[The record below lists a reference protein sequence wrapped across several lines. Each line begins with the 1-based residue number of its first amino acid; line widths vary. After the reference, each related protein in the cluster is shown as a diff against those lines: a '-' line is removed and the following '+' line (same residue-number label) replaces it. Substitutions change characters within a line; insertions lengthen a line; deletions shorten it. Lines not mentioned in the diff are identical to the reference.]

1 MRIFSTAPEGNEM
14 AELENARYINLALR
28 QIEENIEWLKTANKP
43 VQAVMTHIDILV
55 SLAKRFPVNANLLI
69 KKEKVQEWKNVFNDW
84 FERCGNKIPAK
95 YREGIKTNSDE
106 LFIQL
111 EQYGH

>member
-69 KKEKVQEWKNVFNDW
+69 KKEKVQEWKRCLTIGSND
-84 FERCGNKIPAK
+84 AV
-95 YREGIKTNSDE
+95 IKSQQNTE
-106 LFIQL
+106 K
-111 EQYGH
+111 E